1 MVPPYFNIYIYKM
14 NNSNIHNIFHTTLR
28 NIALFISVSLS
39 ILGYSRYYRDK
50 KNNIYNI
57 SFIFINIIFLLI
69 SFYLTFILHN
79 FITTNKEI
87 SNSSTDFLNIIY
99 IMFGLIGIIL
109 TFSFFTLYRES
120 N

>member
-1 MVPPYFNIYIYKM
+1 M
-14 NNSNIHNIFHTTLR
+14 NNSNIHTIFHTALR

-69 SFYLTFILHN
+69 SFYLTFILYN

-87 SNSSTDFLNIIY
+87 SEASTDFLNIIY
-99 IMFGLIGIIL
+99 IMFGLIATIL
-109 TFSFFTLYRES
+109 TFSVFTLYRES

>member
-1 MVPPYFNIYIYKM
+1 MK
-14 NNSNIHNIFHTTLR
+14 NSNIHTIFNTTLR

-57 SFIFINIIFLLI
+57 SFIFINIIFLLV
-69 SFYLTFILHN
+69 SFYLAFILHN

-87 SNSSTDFLNIIY
+87 SNSSNDFLNIIY
-99 IMFGLIGIIL
+99 IMFGLISIIL
-109 TFSFFTLYRES
+109 TFSLFTLYREAS
-120 N
+120 

>member
-1 MVPPYFNIYIYKM
+1 MK
-14 NNSNIHNIFHTTLR
+14 NSNIHTIFNTTLR
-28 NIALFISVSLS
+28 NIVLFISVSLS

-57 SFIFINIIFLLI
+57 SFIFINIIFLLV

-87 SNSSTDFLNIIY
+87 SNSSNDFLNITY
-99 IMFGLIGIIL
+99 IMYGLIITIL
-109 TFSFFTLYRES
+109 TFSLFTLYRETI
-120 N
+120 

>member
-1 MVPPYFNIYIYKM
+1 M
-14 NNSNIHNIFHTTLR
+14 NNSNIHTIFHTTLR

-57 SFIFINIIFLLI
+57 SFIFINIIFLLV

-79 FITTNKEI
+79 FITNNNEI
-87 SNSSTDFLNIIY
+87 SKSSTDFLNIIY
-99 IMFGLIGIIL
+99 IMFGLIITIL
-109 TFSFFTLYRES
+109 TFSLFTLYRETS
-120 N
+120 